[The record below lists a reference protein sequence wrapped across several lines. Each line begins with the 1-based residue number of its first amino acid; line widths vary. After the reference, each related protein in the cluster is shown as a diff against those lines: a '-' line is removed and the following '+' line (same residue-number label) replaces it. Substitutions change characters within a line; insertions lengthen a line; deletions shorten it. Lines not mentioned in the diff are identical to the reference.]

1 MCGDTVLSL
10 VESDLNFIIL
20 ICEDNQC
27 EINLNPTSED
37 QVGSYEISFRA
48 YLEDYEEVEDATH
61 KPSDL

>member
-37 QVGSYEISFRA
+37 QVGTYEISFRA
-48 YLEDYEEVEDATH
+48 FLADYEELQDAAQ
-61 KPSDL
+61 KPADL